1 MPPRPKKTTPLP
13 PLKVRQEPP
22 TLDEA
27 IIAARCLADDED
39 QIAEIAG
46 TARRCSPDDVD
57 ELRHDYHRIDDRD
70 WSWVVRRA
78 LVVLERQGRPVLVV
92 PGEE

>member
-1 MPPRPKKTTPLP
+1 MTWPPSHALAVHARLERAS
-13 PLKVRQEPP
+13 LRADQ
-22 TLDEA
+22 LDDLA
-27 IIAARCLADDED
+27 YTIAD

-46 TARRCSPDDVD
+46 TASRCSPDDVD

>member
-1 MPPRPKKTTPLP
+1 MTWPPSHALAVHARLERAS
-13 PLKVRQEPP
+13 LRADQ
-22 TLDEA
+22 LDDLA
-27 IIAARCLADDED
+27 YTIAD

-46 TARRCSPDDVD
+46 TARRCSPEDVD

-78 LVVLERQGRPVLVV
+78 LVVLERQGRPVIVV

>member
-1 MPPRPKKTTPLP
+1 MTWPPSHALAVHARLERAS
-13 PLKVRQEPP
+13 LRADQ
-22 TLDEA
+22 LDDLA
-27 IIAARCLADDED
+27 YTIAD

-46 TARRCSPDDVD
+46 TARRCSPEDVD

-78 LVVLERQGRPVLVV
+78 LVVLEHQGRPVLVV

>member
-1 MPPRPKKTTPLP
+1 MTWPASHALAVHARLERAS
-13 PLKVRQEPP
+13 LRADQ
-22 TLDEA
+22 LDDLA
-27 IIAARCLADDED
+27 YTIAD

-78 LVVLERQGRPVLVV
+78 LVVLERQGRLVLVV

>member
-1 MPPRPKKTTPLP
+1 VTWPPSHALAVHARLERAS
-13 PLKVRQEPP
+13 LRADQ
-22 TLDEA
+22 LDDLA
-27 IIAARCLADDED
+27 YTIAD

>member
-1 MPPRPKKTTPLP
+1 MTWPPSHALAVHARLERAS
-13 PLKVRQEPP
+13 LRADQ
-22 TLDEA
+22 LDDLA
-27 IIAARCLADDED
+27 YTIAD

-46 TARRCSPDDVD
+46 TARRCSPEDVD

-70 WSWVVRRA
+70 WSWVVRRS
-78 LVVLERQGRPVLVV
+78 LIVLERQGRPVLVV

>member
-1 MPPRPKKTTPLP
+1 MTWPPSHALAVHARLERAS
-13 PLKVRQEPP
+13 LRADQ
-22 TLDEA
+22 LDDLA
-27 IIAARCLADDED
+27 YTIAD

>member
-1 MPPRPKKTTPLP
+1 MTWPPSHALAVHARLERAS
-13 PLKVRQEPP
+13 LRADQ
-22 TLDEA
+22 LDDLA
-27 IIAARCLADDED
+27 YTIAD

-46 TARRCSPDDVD
+46 TARRCSPEDVD

>member
-1 MPPRPKKTTPLP
+1 MTWPPSHALAVHARLERAS
-13 PLKVRQEPP
+13 LRADQ
-22 TLDEA
+22 LDDLA
-27 IIAARCLADDED
+27 YTIAD

-57 ELRHDYHRIDDRD
+57 DLRHDYHRIDDRD

>member
-1 MPPRPKKTTPLP
+1 MTWPPSHALAVHARLERAS
-13 PLKVRQEPP
+13 LRSDQ
-22 TLDEA
+22 LDDLA
-27 IIAARCLADDED
+27 YTIAD

-46 TARRCSPDDVD
+46 TARRCSPEDVD

>member
-1 MPPRPKKTTPLP
+1 MRSRGVAEHARLERAS
-13 PLKVRQEPP
+13 LRADQ
-22 TLDEA
+22 LDDLA
-27 IIAARCLADDED
+27 YTIAD

>member
-1 MPPRPKKTTPLP
+1 MTWPPSHALAVHARLERAS
-13 PLKVRQEPP
+13 LRADQ
-22 TLDEA
+22 LDDLA
-27 IIAARCLADDED
+27 YTIAD

-78 LVVLERQGRPVLVV
+78 LVVLERQGRLVLVV

>member
-1 MPPRPKKTTPLP
+1 MTW
-13 PLKVRQEPP
+13 P
-22 TLDEA
+22 TSHALAVHARLERGSLRADQLDDLA
-27 IIAARCLADDED
+27 YTIAD

>member
-1 MPPRPKKTTPLP
+1 MTWPSSHALAVHARLERAS
-13 PLKVRQEPP
+13 LRADQ
-22 TLDEA
+22 LDDLA
-27 IIAARCLADDED
+27 YTIAD

-46 TARRCSPDDVD
+46 TARRCSPEDVD

>member
-1 MPPRPKKTTPLP
+1 VTWPPSHALAVHARLERAS
-13 PLKVRQEPP
+13 LRADQ
-22 TLDEA
+22 LDDLA
-27 IIAARCLADDED
+27 YTIATIAD

>member
-1 MPPRPKKTTPLP
+1 MTWPPSHALAVHARLERAS
-13 PLKVRQEPP
+13 LRADQ
-22 TLDEA
+22 LDDLA
-27 IIAARCLADDED
+27 YTIADK
-39 QIAEIAG
+39 IAEIAG